1 MRRISAFLFIFLSA
15 ACGDANVEGNYSIA
29 VTNRDNGC
37 NFQNWTVGQQASGIA
52 VTINQEGSDVS
63 ATVEGA
69 TGALL
74 NLTLGSNFYTGDV
87 EGSSLLLEL
96 FGNRSQ
102 TMGNCAFTFNSII
115 DAEANGDALTGRIEY
130 TAAGNG
136 NPDCASID
144 GCVTFQD
151 FNGTRPPS

>member
-1 MRRISAFLFIFLSA
+1 MRRISAFLFIFA
-15 ACGDANVEGNYSIA
+15 ACGDADVEGNYTVA

-37 NFQNWTVGQQASGIA
+37 NLQNWTVGDQTSGIG

-63 ATVEGA
+63 AQVDGA
-69 TGALL
+69 FGGLL
-74 NLTLGSNFYTGDV
+74 NLTLGSSLYTGDIS
-87 EGSSLLLEL
+87 GDSLLLKL

-102 TMGNCAFTFNSII
+102 NMGNCAFTFNSVI
-115 DAEANGDALTGRIEY
+115 DAEANGDSLAGRIEY

-151 FNGTRPPS
+151 FNGSRPPP